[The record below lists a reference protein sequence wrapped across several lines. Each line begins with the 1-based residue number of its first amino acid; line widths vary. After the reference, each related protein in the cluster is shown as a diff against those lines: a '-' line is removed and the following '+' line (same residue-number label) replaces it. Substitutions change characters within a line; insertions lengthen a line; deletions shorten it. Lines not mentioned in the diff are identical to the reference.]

1 MKFTEL
7 PIISPLQKALERQG
21 FDTAT
26 EIQEKVIP
34 IAIHDHDILGTAQ
47 TGSWK
52 TLAFTLPTLQKLY
65 ENREGKGSPELKKK
79 RLIRGLILAPTRE
92 LAVQIGETFAPYSS
106 NANMKHTVIFGWVND
121 FHQIKAIEKWVDILI
136 ATPGRLEDLISR
148 NLVKLSYVEMFVM
161 DEADRMLEMWAIGNI
176 KKILLRLPD
185 TKQTLF
191 FSATMPKEII
201 KLSDS
206 ILKDPRRVAVHT
218 ESSTT
223 QTITQQVYHIN
234 RNYKRQLLQQIS
246 KKQNLSSILV
256 FVNTIDESEKIF
268 EFVKAANIKCGLLNK
283 NKSQTGRQKALS
295 DIKDGTIKVLVAT
308 DLASRGLDI
317 SELSCVI
324 NYEIPNDAESY
335 VHRIG
340 RTARAGKSG
349 LAIAFCTPAEKD
361 KFKAIEKLIDQEI
374 EVMEDDSYK
383 KVIIPQGKS
392 DRLKKLNE
400 KTKPRIQKWRK
411 QYGKAATWGKKT
423 SSEKSAK
430 SGIDKRKSAPKK
442 SMANSPKKTPQFANR
457 MHKKRK

>member
-26 EIQEKVIP
+26 EIQEKIIP

-52 TLAFTLPTLQKLY
+52 TLAFTLPVLQKLY

-79 RLIRGLILAPTRE
+79 RNIKGLILAPTRE

-161 DEADRMLEMWAIGNI
+161 DEADRMLEMGAIDNI
-176 KKILLRLPD
+176 KKILKRLPD

-206 ILKDPRRVAVHT
+206 ILNNPRRVSVHAV
-218 ESSTT
+218 SSTT
-223 QTITQQVYHIN
+223 ETITQQVYHIN

-246 KKQNLSSILV
+246 KKPSLSSVLV

-283 NKSQTGRQKALS
+283 NKSQTGRQKAIK
-295 DIKDGTIKVLVAT
+295 DIKDWTIKVLVAT

-317 SELSCVI
+317 SDLSCVI

-340 RTARAGKSG
+340 RTARAGKNG
-349 LAIAFCTPAEKD
+349 LAIAFCTPNEKD
-361 KFKAIEKLIDQEI
+361 KLAAIEKLIDQKI
-374 EVMEDDSYK
+374 EVIDDESYK

-400 KTKPRIQKWRK
+400 KTKPRVQKWRK
-411 QYGKAATWGKKT
+411 QYGKAANGWKSP
-423 SSEKSAK
+423 SSEKPSK
-430 SGIDKRKSAPKK
+430 SSNDKRKSISKKPNSSGPKK
-442 SMANSPKKTPQFANR
+442 APQFAKR
-457 MHKKRK
+457 THKKRK